1 MTATP
6 RIYGDLV
13 KEQKNNGEVVLYSM
27 DDEQIYGPTFHT
39 ITFSQAVALGSLVD
53 YKVIASNSQTGTIF
67 LSKWHT
73 VGVNAP
79 LARFS

>member
-39 ITFSQAVALGSLVD
+39 ITFSQQSHWEVWSITR
-53 YKVIASNSQTGTIF
+53 YRSF
-67 LSKWHT
+67 
-73 VGVNAP
+73 
-79 LARFS
+79 R